1 MKKSITLCLTV
12 LWSLTAYS
20 QALSLDSCQ
29 LLARQN
35 HPLLKQAGVI
45 EELFT
50 LRNKSVNASNLP
62 QIDFSG
68 RASYQSD
75 VTAIE
80 LKIPGFN
87 MPELSKD
94 QYKIYVDVKQKIYD
108 FGVTSKRKGV
118 EIADRNINL
127 QQNEVELYKI
137 KETVNTLFF
146 NALALQENNNMLMLK
161 RQSLDERIKIVA
173 SAVKNG
179 VSLPNELDNLRAEAL
194 LTDQQQMELLMN
206 KNTTLSLLGILIGS
220 EISED
225 VVITNPT
232 PKGVLPALEIKRPEI
247 ELFVLQKNKL
257 DQSEQLLKRTHLPF
271 IYAFAQAGYGRP
283 GLNMLTNSF
292 NDWYM
297 GGVGFAWNLW
307 DGNKLKNDRA
317 TLRVQKKSIDIAQEN
332 FERAVNS
339 SLTQELNNIK
349 KLENMLMIDDEL
361 VVLKEKIAKRSASAL
376 DNGTITSADYIRD
389 LNAALQAKAMLQIH
403 KLQLI
408 QAKVNYHTIKG
419 E

>member
-1 MKKSITLCLTV
+1 MKKIITLCLIV
-12 LWSLTAYS
+12 LWSITAYS
-20 QALSLDSCQ
+20 QVLSLDTCQ

-45 EELFT
+45 DELYT
-50 LRNKSVNASNLP
+50 LRNKSVNAGNLP

-108 FGVTSKRKGV
+108 FGVTRKRKGV
-118 EIADRNINL
+118 EIADRNINI

-146 NALALQENNNMLMLK
+146 NALALQENNNILMLK

-225 VVITNPT
+225 VQITNPT
-232 PKGVLPALEIKRPEI
+232 PKGVVPSLEIKRPEI

-257 DQSEQLLKRTHLPF
+257 DKSEQLLKRT
-271 IYAFAQAGYGRP
+271 
-283 GLNMLTNSF
+283 
-292 NDWYM
+292 
-297 GGVGFAWNLW
+297 
-307 DGNKLKNDRA
+307 
-317 TLRVQKKSIDIAQEN
+317 
-332 FERAVNS
+332 
-339 SLTQELNNIK
+339 
-349 KLENMLMIDDEL
+349 
-361 VVLKEKIAKRSASAL
+361 
-376 DNGTITSADYIRD
+376 
-389 LNAALQAKAMLQIH
+389 
-403 KLQLI
+403 
-408 QAKVNYHTIKG
+408 
-419 E
+419 

>member
-1 MKKSITLCLTV
+1 MKKIITLCLIV
-12 LWSLTAYS
+12 LWSITAYS
-20 QALSLDSCQ
+20 QVLSLDTCQ

-45 EELFT
+45 DELYT
-50 LRNKSVNASNLP
+50 LRNKSVNAGNLP

-108 FGVTSKRKGV
+108 FGVTRKRKGV
-118 EIADRNINL
+118 EIADRNINI

-146 NALALQENNNMLMLK
+146 NALALQENNNILMLK

-225 VVITNPT
+225 VQITNPT
-232 PKGVLPALEIKRPEI
+232 PKGVVPSLEIKRPEI

-257 DQSEQLLKRTHLPF
+257 DKSEQLLKRTHLPYL
-271 IYAFAQAGYGRP
+271 YAFAQAGYGRP

-292 NDWYM
+292 DDWYM

-307 DGNKLKNDRA
+307 DGNKTKNDRA
-317 TLRVQKKSIDIAQEN
+317 TLRVQKKFIDIAQEN

-408 QAKVNYHTIKG
+408 QARVNYHTIKG
-419 E
+419 D

>member
-1 MKKSITLCLTV
+1 MMKK
-12 LWSLTAYS
+12 
-20 QALSLDSCQ
+20 
-29 LLARQN
+29 
-35 HPLLKQAGVI
+35 
-45 EELFT
+45 E
-50 LRNKSVNASNLP
+50 
-62 QIDFSG
+62 
-68 RASYQSD
+68 
-75 VTAIE
+75 
-80 LKIPGFN
+80 
-87 MPELSKD
+87 
-94 QYKIYVDVKQKIYD
+94 
-108 FGVTSKRKGV
+108 
-118 EIADRNINL
+118 
-127 QQNEVELYKI
+127 
-137 KETVNTLFF
+137 
-146 NALALQENNNMLMLK
+146 
-161 RQSLDERIKIVA
+161 SLDERIKIVA

-220 EISED
+220 EIAED
-225 VVITNPT
+225 VQITNPT
-232 PKGVLPALEIKRPEI
+232 PKGVLPSLEIKRPEI

-257 DQSEQLLKRTHLPF
+257 DQSEKLLKRTHLPY

-292 NDWYM
+292 DDWYM

-307 DGNKLKNDRA
+307 DGNKTKNDRA
-317 TLRVQKKSIDIAQEN
+317 ILRVQKKSIDIAQEN

-361 VVLKEKIAKRSASAL
+361 VMLKEKIAKRSASAL

>member
-1 MKKSITLCLTV
+1 MKKIITLCLTV
-12 LWSLTAYS
+12 LWSITAYS
-20 QALSLDSCQ
+20 QVLSLDTCQ

-45 EELFT
+45 EELYT

-108 FGVTSKRKGV
+108 FGLTRKRKGV
-118 EIADRNINL
+118 EIADRNINI

-146 NALALQENNNMLMLK
+146 NALALQENNNILMLK

-220 EISED
+220 EIAEE
-225 VVITNPT
+225 VQITNPT
-232 PKGVLPALEIKRPEI
+232 PKGVLPSLEIKRPEI

-257 DQSEQLLKRTHLPF
+257 DQSEKLLKCTHLPY

-292 NDWYM
+292 DDWYM

-307 DGNKLKNDRA
+307 DGNKTKNDRA
-317 TLRVQKKSIDIAQEN
+317 ILRVQKKSIDIAQEN

-339 SLTQELNNIK
+339 SLTQELNTIK

-361 VVLKEKIAKRSASAL
+361 VMLKEKIAKRSASAL